1 MSFRRFS
8 NYSTV
13 SIDFTIFMF
22 AIECKGMAV
31 ANKQAAMD
39 ISDASMIDKYGIE
52 TNCRLFV
59 AAAFMNTVQIYPN
72 IPPMTDAIIP

>member
-1 MSFRRFS
+1 
-8 NYSTV
+8 
-13 SIDFTIFMF
+13 
-22 AIECKGMAV
+22 MAV

-39 ISDASMIDKYGIE
+39 ISDASIIDKYGIA

-72 IPPMTDAIIP
+72 IPPMMDAMIP